1 MIHPHPHLLDYWAT
15 LPPAEAAREAAAW
28 AAAAQLDECCDALRT
43 RFDGLGR
50 NRRDGIANWLRQEC
64 RPARMTPLR
73 DQLLQLLDGC
83 EQDSHTAELR
93 RRVELL
99 PADLDA

>member
-1 MIHPHPHLLDYWAT
+1 MIQPPPHLLDYWAT
-15 LPPAEAAREAAAW
+15 LSPLQAAGAAAAW
-28 AAAAQLDECCDALRT
+28 AAVAQLDECCDALRK
-43 RFDGLGR
+43 RFDGLGPS
-50 NRRDGIANWLRQEC
+50 RRKGLANWLWQEC
-64 RPARMTPLR
+64 RPIRREPLR